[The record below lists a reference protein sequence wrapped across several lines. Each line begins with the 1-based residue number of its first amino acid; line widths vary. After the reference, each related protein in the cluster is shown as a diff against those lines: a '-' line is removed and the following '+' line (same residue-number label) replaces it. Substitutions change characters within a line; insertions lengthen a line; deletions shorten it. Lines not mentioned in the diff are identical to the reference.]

1 MRTIHVDFSGTAWP
15 AVRIV
20 KRETWTEPP
29 QDSGGRPKSVSV
41 AELAVSGNGRKWTA
55 SRPRGFWRT
64 FGNLD
69 FENDAEIVDFI
80 KRYRHPDSALS
91 PKQTVYTYQWRKLI
105 LLLYSFN
112 IAWQSP
118 DEDGISRVGPTG
130 QLIVTDVQG
139 FNERYLKRIPPHD
152 RCERRDGILL
162 REASGVYG
170 GVGNADVAG
179 GDCDASLRHL
189 WPLVRSTAPTAK
201 VCSASCRNIQ
211 SKRGSRKECRTFV
224 SAGTQTAAIFFQAC
238 WHISVEWQAEA
249 VD

>member
-80 KRYRHPDSALS
+80 KRYGDPDSALS

-139 FNERYLKRIPPHD
+139 FNERYLKGVRPTTDVNGVMRFSCEKLAEYMAVSAMLMLQEETAMRRCDVCGHWYGLQRI
-152 RCERRDGILL
+152 
-162 REASGVYG
+162 
-170 GVGNADVAG
+170 
-179 GDCDASLRHL
+179 
-189 WPLVRSTAPTAK
+189 TAK
-201 VCSASCRNIQ
+201 VCSDTCRNI
-211 SKRGSRKECRTFV
+211 RSR
-224 SAGTQTAAIFFQAC
+224 
-238 WHISVEWQAEA
+238 EA
-249 VD
+249 REKNVARP